1 MREPTLCLVTPLF
14 SSSMHQSAFA
24 HGGDSPCV
32 AHHHASS
39 SSSISH
45 IHGSILTTQHPPTD
59 IRTRSSAEPLGCM
72 TEQENNRLKRLL
84 AEANQDIEAPK
95 IGFGV
100 KLYPCAVRTDSG
112 PEFTSGIPSFRA
124 QGLVQ
129 ADARGSAY
137 ICRRSRKD
145 TDRDRATPMRATA
158 PASLVPAAGA
168 RSHGWAR

>member
-1 MREPTLCLVTPLF
+1 
-14 SSSMHQSAFA
+14 MHQGALA
-24 HGGDSPCV
+24 HGGDSPCL

-45 IHGSILTTQHPPTD
+45 IHGSILTTQHRPND
-59 IRTRSSAEPLGCM
+59 FVLDLAQNHLGST
-72 TEQENNRLKRLL
+72 TEQEINRLNRLL
-84 AEANQDIEAPK
+84 AEANQDIEAPM

-124 QGLVQ
+124 LGLVQ
-129 ADARGSAY
+129 ADARGSAC

-168 RSHGWAR
+168 RSRGWAR